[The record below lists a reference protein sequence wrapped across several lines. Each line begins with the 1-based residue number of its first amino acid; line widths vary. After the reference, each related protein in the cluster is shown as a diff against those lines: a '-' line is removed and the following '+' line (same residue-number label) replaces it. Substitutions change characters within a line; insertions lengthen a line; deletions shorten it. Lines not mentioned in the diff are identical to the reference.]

1 MHLSKFLCKAAI
13 MKRLSGAGL
22 ILLLLICAACSR
34 KKAPALP
41 QSTPS
46 FDRYVES
53 VNTAAGTL
61 TIDAEFNE
69 DKKPSVINFA
79 QAYARV
85 VTNPEDANKKD
96 VLVVLLEQP
105 LPRAALSVI
114 EDDDPKLGT
123 MDFFEMLKNRDA
135 RGMVLRFPTDRN
147 PTTDAG
153 QENLRTLFN
162 GHDYDFGNLEL
173 ELKSLA
179 ADKAE
184 GRVKS
189 NAESLKADVNFT
201 VKLQPDVWTGG
212 TFYQQPPT
220 KLSPGQA
227 SGQIAIDDRVV
238 NLNYAYARLIDFDLF
253 DETNHVT
260 SVWLSEKPIDEKELV
275 DNRPFQAGDNVV
287 VTYTTAGPADR
298 SALGVY
304 SGGQFDSLPDV
315 ERDYV
320 KLGKDA
326 IEGRLYSL
334 FLVEV
339 RDHGYKP
346 DVLFNARVLPPMAA
360 DGPVSASE
368 GGEQLPEDGGEPTKA
383 YLAATERMKG
393 VKNFDEGIATWTS
406 LVTKEAA
413 ERHKKDVQS
422 VTPEQRQLIV
432 DAFAPLE
439 NAKLT
444 GGLIKDN
451 KATLRFSGTSK
462 GQQAEEVVNMHLE
475 DGQWKIGRREIRV
488 N

>member
-1 MHLSKFLCKAAI
+1 ML
-13 MKRLSGAGL
+13 KRLSGAGL
-22 ILLLLICAACSR
+22 ILFISICAACSR
-34 KKAPALP
+34 NKAPALP
-41 QSTPS
+41 LPTQP
-46 FDRYVES
+46 FARYVES
-53 VNTAAGTL
+53 VNTASGTF
-61 TIDAEFNE
+61 TINAEFTE
-69 DKKPSVINFA
+69 DKKPAVINFS

-96 VLVVLLEQP
+96 VLIVLLEQP

-135 RGMVLRFPTDRN
+135 RGVVLRFPSDRN
-147 PTTDAG
+147 PTSGAG
-153 QENLRTLFN
+153 EENIRTIFN
-162 GHDYDFGNLEL
+162 GNDYDFGNLEL

-184 GRVKS
+184 GRIKS
-189 NAESLKADVNFT
+189 NVESLKAEINFT
-201 VKLQPDVWTGG
+201 VQLQPDVWTGG

-238 NLNYAYARLIDFDLF
+238 NLNHAYARVIEYDFF
-253 DETNHVT
+253 NETNNVVK
-260 SVWLSEKPIDEKELV
+260 VWLSEKPIDEKELV
-275 DNRPFQAGDNVV
+275 DDRSFQSGGNVV
-287 VTYTTAGPADR
+287 LTYTTAGPADR
-298 SALGVY
+298 SALGIY
-304 SGGQFDSLPDV
+304 SGNQFDSLPDV

-320 KLGKDA
+320 KAGSDA
-326 IEGRLYSL
+326 IEGRLYSV

-346 DVLFNARVLPPMAA
+346 DVLFNAQMLRPAA
-360 DGPVSASE
+360 PDGPVSASD
-368 GGEQLPEDGGEPTKA
+368 GGEQLPADGGAPTKA
-383 YLAATERMKG
+383 YLAAMERMKG
-393 VKNFDEGIATWTS
+393 VKNLDDGITTWS
-406 LVTKEAA
+406 GLVTKEVA
-413 ERHKKDVQS
+413 ERLKKDVQS

-439 NAKLT
+439 NPKLT

-451 KATLRFSGTSK
+451 KATLRFSGTAK

-488 N
+488 D

>member
-1 MHLSKFLCKAAI
+1 ML
-13 MKRLSGAGL
+13 KRLSGAGL

-53 VNTAAGTL
+53 VNTAAGAF

-69 DKKPSVINFA
+69 DKKPSTINFS

-114 EDDDPKLGT
+114 EDDDPGLGT

-147 PTTDAG
+147 PTTGAG
-153 QENLRTLFN
+153 QENIRTLFN
-162 GHDYDFGNLEL
+162 GNDYDFGNLEL

-184 GRVKS
+184 GRIKS
-189 NAESLKADVNFT
+189 NVESLQADVNFT
-201 VKLQPDVWTGG
+201 VQLQPDVWTGG
-212 TFYQQPPT
+212 AFYQQPPT

-238 NLNYAYARLIDFDLF
+238 NLNHAYARLLDFDLF
-253 DETNHVT
+253 DETNHVF
-260 SVWLSEKPIDEKELV
+260 SVWLSENPIDEKELV
-275 DNRPFQAGDNVV
+275 DNRPFQSGGNVV
-287 VTYTTAGPADR
+287 LTYTTIGPADR

-320 KLGKDA
+320 KIGKDA
-326 IEGRLYSL
+326 IEGRLYSP

-346 DVLFNARVLPPMAA
+346 DVLFNARILPPVGRA
-360 DGPVSASE
+360 GPVSASE

-383 YLAATERMKG
+383 YLAATEKMKG
-393 VKNFDEGIATWTS
+393 VKNLDEGISTWTS
-406 LVTKEAA
+406 LVTKEVA
-413 ERHKKDVQS
+413 ERLKKDVQS
-422 VTPEQRQLIV
+422 VTPDQRQLII

-439 NAKLT
+439 NPALT
-444 GGLIKDN
+444 GGLINDN
-451 KATLRFSGTSK
+451 KATLRLSGTSK
-462 GQQAEEVVNMHLE
+462 GQKAEEVVNMHFE